1 MARSFLTRKRFADL
15 YEQLAARQE
24 QEVAV
29 AVIQRNFRGFLIR
42 RRFRLLTRQMFAKRW
57 VKTVVA
63 KQRAWPGNDASGA
76 PVLPYLLSRAHR
88 LRREYDAFVN
98 ATHTRTRAGG
108 FDVSSEVQ
116 TYAKQV
122 RVTRALRQQFC
133 QQYGVRPNEAL
144 DVWPKHYARLHLIR
158 ALLFFISVASPN
170 GNKLLG
176 RPALTRKLTDF
187 CRTGRT

>member
-158 ALLFFISVASPN
+158 ALLFLYLSHPPTATNF
-170 GNKLLG
+170 
-176 RPALTRKLTDF
+176 
-187 CRTGRT
+187 